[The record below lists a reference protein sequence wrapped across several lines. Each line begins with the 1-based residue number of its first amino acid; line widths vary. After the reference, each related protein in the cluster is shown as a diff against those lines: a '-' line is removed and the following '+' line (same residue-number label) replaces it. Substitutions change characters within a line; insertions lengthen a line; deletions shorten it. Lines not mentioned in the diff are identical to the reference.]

1 MKKKDDIRVLKTKK
15 KLYDGLLFLM
25 KDNAFEDIKVS
36 DICIASKIN
45 RSTFYDHFSDKYELL
60 SSLIKDLEI
69 ELASSLDDNN
79 CYKSEK
85 EYYMK
90 MIELLFDHISNN
102 ITTYTAIVKNN
113 NNTIAGDIF
122 RNTLIADVKKHIN
135 KNSNTNYIPIDI
147 VTIFYVSAVVNV
159 CIYYISSNNNY
170 SKDDILS
177 YINKLLPDSFY

>member
-1 MKKKDDIRVLKTKK
+1 
-15 KLYDGLLFLM
+15 
-25 KDNAFEDIKVS
+25 
-36 DICIASKIN
+36 
-45 RSTFYDHFSDKYELL
+45 
-60 SSLIKDLEI
+60 
-69 ELASSLDDNN
+69 
-79 CYKSEK
+79 
-85 EYYMK
+85 MK

-113 NNTIAGDIF
+113 NNTIASDIF